1 MAASPKRVYWDSCSW
16 IALILDERPS
26 RPDGTIENRG
36 ALCRDVIANAKKGAV
51 ELFTS
56 ALTLIEVNKEPRPG
70 ASTTTDKIKD
80 FFENDYI
87 IVVNL
92 DREVGELGRELMQ
105 RGYSK
110 LKPPDA
116 SHLAAAAVASVDEM
130 HTFDD
135 KLLALDG
142 KIDKADGTKL
152 RICKPSM
159 GGPPLPLIEGEH
171 GKKT

>member
-1 MAASPKRVYWDSCSW
+1 
-16 IALILDERPS
+16 
-26 RPDGTIENRG
+26 
-36 ALCRDVIANAKKGAV
+36 VIANAEKSVV
-51 ELFTS
+51 EIFTS
-56 ALTLIEVNKEPRPG
+56 ALTLIEVNKGSQSGTGP
-70 ASTTTDKIKD
+70 TTDKIKD

-87 IVVNL
+87 VVVNL
-92 DREVGELGRELMQ
+92 DRQVGELGRELMQ
-105 RGYSK
+105 KGYSK

-116 SHLAAAAVASVDEM
+116 SHLAAATIASVSEM

-135 KLLALDG
+135 KLLALNG

-159 GGPPLPLIEGEH
+159 GGPPLPLIEGDH

>member
-1 MAASPKRVYWDSCSW
+1 MAASPDRAYWDSCSW
-16 IALILDERPS
+16 IALISDERAS
-26 RPDGTIENRG
+26 RPDGTVENRG
-36 ALCRDVIANAKKGAV
+36 ALCRNVVANAKKGVV
-51 ELFTS
+51 EIFTS
-56 ALTLIEVNKEPRPG
+56 ALTLIEVNKGSQHG
-70 ASTTTDKIKD
+70 AGPAADKIKD

-87 IVVNL
+87 VVVSL
-92 DREVGELGRELMQ
+92 DREDGELGRDLMQ

-116 SHLAAAAVASVDEM
+116 SHLAAAAIASVNEM

-171 GKKT
+171 GEKT